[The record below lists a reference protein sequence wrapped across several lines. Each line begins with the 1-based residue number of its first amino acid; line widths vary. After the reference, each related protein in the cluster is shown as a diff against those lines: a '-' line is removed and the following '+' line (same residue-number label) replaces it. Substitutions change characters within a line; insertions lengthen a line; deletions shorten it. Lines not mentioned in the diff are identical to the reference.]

1 MSVDRQERAGRDGR
15 DLDRAQTGTWL
26 GRSLVAGC
34 GGLALLAVLPPSVVA
49 AELEELFAFFDANG
63 DGVIDPQEFQL
74 RKTEVFFRNIKDMD
88 ANMTL
93 GPADTNLTPEAF
105 AEADLNGDGQL
116 SGAEFVQ
123 ARFARF
129 ELYDA
134 DSDQRITFAE
144 FESFITPFVR
154 D

>member
-1 MSVDRQERAGRDGR
+1 MSAVNQSRENRVGYTSSRTRIKGVMERMLA
-15 DLDRAQTGTWL
+15 A
-26 GRSLVAGC
+26 AC
-34 GGLALLAVLPPSVVA
+34 GGLALVAILTPPVVA
-49 AELEELFAFFDANG
+49 AELEDLFALLDANG

-74 RKTEVFFRNIKDMD
+74 RKTEVFFRNIRDMD